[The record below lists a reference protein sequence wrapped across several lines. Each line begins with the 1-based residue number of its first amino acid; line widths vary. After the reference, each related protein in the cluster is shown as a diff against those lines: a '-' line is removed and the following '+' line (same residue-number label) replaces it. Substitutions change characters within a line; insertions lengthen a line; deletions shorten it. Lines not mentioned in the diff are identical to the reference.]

1 MAPLKFLAVALSA
14 SVASAFA
21 PAQSAVR
28 KNTQLHESFGLGGA
42 TLDIY
47 EAQPD
52 LLKGEQEY
60 KQYMNRVKEDNL
72 LNEKVRTRMHQILI

>member
-14 SVASAFA
+14 SVASSFA
-21 PAQSAVR
+21 PAQFVVR
-28 KNTQLHESFGLGGA
+28 QNTQLHESFGFGFAEDTYGN
-42 TLDIY
+42 
-47 EAQPD
+47 QPD

-72 LNEKVRTRMHQILI
+72 LNEKVRANMRH